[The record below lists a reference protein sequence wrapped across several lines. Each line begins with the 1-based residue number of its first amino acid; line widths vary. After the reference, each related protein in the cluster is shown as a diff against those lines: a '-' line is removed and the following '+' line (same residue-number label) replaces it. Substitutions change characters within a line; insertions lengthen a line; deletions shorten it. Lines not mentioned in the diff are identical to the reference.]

1 MEDLRPLGLFVV
13 GNPLE
18 QWKVLPASEER
29 RFIWIA
35 IVEDAK
41 LGIIDQYKKQH
52 IYIFEKGAKIIQR
65 FKQNKGM
72 EMTMSGFKKIEYN
85 TEELK

>member
-1 MEDLRPLGLFVV
+1 MEDLKPIILFGV
-13 GNPLE
+13 GDLLK
-18 QWKVLPASEER
+18 QWKILPASEER
-29 RFIWIA
+29 GFVWIA
-35 IVEDAK
+35 IIDDAK
-41 LGIIDQYKKQH
+41 IGIVDQHKKQH

-65 FKQNKGM
+65 LEQNGM